1 MSIDIVVVF
10 GVENSNK
17 AELARHFSAL
27 AAHTL
32 TEPGCER
39 FELYERTPE
48 ADGFVLI
55 ERWKDEASIADH
67 MGMPYTE
74 HFLANAKH
82 MIARSEV
89 HRLSALVTR

>member
-17 AELARHFSAL
+17 AELAKHFNAL

-39 FELYERTPE
+39 FELYEQTPE

>member
-17 AELARHFSAL
+17 AELAKHFSAL

-39 FELYERTPE
+39 FEVYEQKTE
-48 ADGFVLI
+48 ADGFVLV
-55 ERWKDEASIADH
+55 ERWKNEASIADH

-74 HFLANAKH
+74 HFLAVAKPL
-82 MIARSEV
+82 IARSEV
-89 HRLSALVTR
+89 HRLSALVIG